1 MIIRTTVLAAML
13 AIAAVPAQALVTA
26 SQNGIG
32 YAAGGIGSDEMQQ
45 LQAREKDFN
54 LKLVFTLV
62 EGNYLSDVAVHVKDK
77 SGKTVLALDAAGP
90 LLLTKLLRGSYVV
103 DATYLGKTLT
113 RKVAVRDR
121 LRTEYLRW
129 PSNPETDF
137 PGPKE
142 TER

>member
-62 EGNYLSDVAVHVKDK
+62 EG
-77 SGKTVLALDAAGP
+77 
-90 LLLTKLLRGSYVV
+90 
-103 DATYLGKTLT
+103 
-113 RKVAVRDR
+113 
-121 LRTEYLRW
+121 
-129 PSNPETDF
+129 
-137 PGPKE
+137 
-142 TER
+142 